1 MIMLPTPRLLTS
13 SCCTRR
19 LRLLFPGEFVECV
32 RSVSRSSDAQTL
44 PLMGQQHSGAQLHS
58 TISPSTPLK
67 VWHASHSP
75 AGSIVKYFNKVW
87 NIILQTRPLCMVTNF
102 EQIVQWV
109 LYIVYLQ
116 KGVSFNKVTDSFSPV
131 TLSICLM
138 LCARVQILAEWY

>member
-1 MIMLPTPRLLTS
+1 
-13 SCCTRR
+13 
-19 LRLLFPGEFVECV
+19 
-32 RSVSRSSDAQTL
+32 
-44 PLMGQQHSGAQLHS
+44 
-58 TISPSTPLK
+58 
-67 VWHASHSP
+67 
-75 AGSIVKYFNKVW
+75 
-87 NIILQTRPLCMVTNF
+87 MVTNF